1 MKVQRMTPTQIGA
14 VSEHMVAAQLML
26 ASGGRLSPYLPIA
39 DDDGIDLMLHDKV
52 TKRTMPIQ
60 VKSRTGLDKAAGGT
74 VQFDVRRSTFSE
86 GGYLLA
92 VLFGKGGAEIE
103 RAWLIPMVELPSV
116 ANARADKYAITP
128 SPKDTSEDRYT
139 AYRCCDLAEVSER
152 LMGPGR

>member
-1 MKVQRMTPTQIGA
+1 MKVQHMTPTQIGA

-39 DDDGIDLMLHDKV
+39 DDNGVDLMIHDQQ
-52 TKRTMPIQ
+52 TRRTLRIQ

-86 GGYLLA
+86 DGYLLA
-92 VLFGKGGAEIE
+92 VLFGERGAEID
-103 RAWLIPMVELPSV
+103 RAWLIPMAELPSV
-116 ANARADKYAITP
+116 ANARADRYAITP
-128 SPKDTSEDRYT
+128 SPKDTSRDRYT
-139 AYRCCDLAEVSER
+139 PYRCRDLAEVSER

>member
-39 DDDGIDLMLHDKV
+39 DDSGVDLMIYNKQ
-52 TKRTMPIQ
+52 TRRTLPVQ

-86 GGYLLA
+86 DGYLLA
-92 VLFGKGGAEIE
+92 VLFGEGGAEID
-103 RAWLIPMVELPSV
+103 RAWLIPMAKLPSV
-116 ANARADKYAITP
+116 ANARADKYAITT

-139 AYRCCDLAEVSER
+139 AYRCRDLVEVSER
-152 LMGPGR
+152 LMGSCR

>member
-1 MKVQRMTPTQIGA
+1 MKVQHMTPTQIGA

-39 DDDGIDLMLHDKV
+39 DDNGVDLMIHDKQ

-74 VQFDVRRSTFSE
+74 VQFDIRRSTFSE
-86 GGYLLA
+86 DGYLLA
-92 VLFGKGGAEIE
+92 VLFGAGCAEID
-103 RAWLIPMVELPSV
+103 RAWLIPMAELPSV

-128 SPKDTSEDRYT
+128 SPKDTSQDRYT
-139 AYRCCDLAEVSER
+139 PYRCRDLAEVSTR
-152 LMGPGR
+152 LMGFDH